1 MMMMYFRYATHRH
14 RQEVGFSTSSLAQ
27 PRTGLC
33 MLFAVLC
40 RSTAEI
46 QVTLFHGELLHTVF
60 SFSIRTIAPS
70 HQSKY
75 NANVHSGFIQKMYNC
90 M

>member
-1 MMMMYFRYATHRH
+1 MMMSFRYAAHRH
-14 RQEVGFSTSSLAQ
+14 RQEVGFSKCSLAR
-27 PRTGLC
+27 PRTRLC
-33 MLFAVLC
+33 MLFAVLY

-46 QVTLFHGELLHTVF
+46 WVMLFHGELLHTVF

-75 NANVHSGFIQKMYNC
+75 NANLHSGFIQKMYNC
-90 M
+90 T